1 MGNIYEYI
9 KRYHFSKRHYQRSCD
24 SFNSTP
30 LVIIILLNKVRL
42 GKKCPSVLGKMLI
55 STFIHG
61 MLTKHI
67 NMYFLEQNKQ
77 IYFNDE
83 QVKASGEFI
92 QEQGKS
98 KLVCWFQQTYP
109 IRSVLP
115 ACHFGID
122 IFWEV
127 ATQLLSQQ
135 SQMFLMV
142 LAMNSRCVLESWGQ

>member
-1 MGNIYEYI
+1 MGNIYGYI

>member
-1 MGNIYEYI
+1 MGNIYGYI

-67 NMYFLEQNKQ
+67 NMYFLKQNKQ

>member
-1 MGNIYEYI
+1 MGNIYGYI

-67 NMYFLEQNKQ
+67 NMYFLKQNKQ

-98 KLVCWFQQTYP
+98 KLVCWFQQTYS